1 MKVKLHLYFY
11 FVGDI
16 MKLLKNE
23 KWKLEPLVKKVC
35 LVTTIYYSVIIAL
48 AGLIYLSMFLFSFSV
63 VGDVLFSIICW
74 MHIFFYWTKVIYIPP
89 IIITMFLLSVAF
101 TELVKRKNPRV
112 FVHPLVLSSIA
123 SSVVG
128 TVVITNLIER
138 AF

>member
-16 MKLLKNE
+16 MKNLKE

-74 MHIFFYWTKVIYIPP
+74 MHIFFYWTKVLYVPP
-89 IIITMFLLSVAF
+89 IIITMFLLSVTF
-101 TELVKRKNPRV
+101 IELVKRKNPRV